1 MLRRPS
7 LKQAMTPFPYSVDM
21 DSSLEI
27 ARATMQDHGIG
38 HLPVKKGDELIGV
51 LSDRDLLRVEGDD
64 GSGANGMHVRDIL
77 LGEPLAVDIGMPL
90 DRVVGTMA
98 KRRIDCA
105 VVLKEG
111 RLAGIFTTIDACR
124 VFSELLQDLGP
135 AQGDDAA

>member
-1 MLRRPS
+1 MILRPS
-7 LKQAMTPFPYSVDM
+7 LKQAMTPFPYSVDL
-21 DSSLEI
+21 DSSLQV

-38 HLPVKKGDELIGV
+38 HLPVKKGDELVGV
-51 LSDRDLLRVEGDD
+51 LSDRDLLRVEGED
-64 GSGANGMHVRDIL
+64 GSGATGMHVRDLL

-90 DRVVGTMA
+90 DQVVTIMA

-124 VFSELLQDLGP
+124 VFGELLAKLGP